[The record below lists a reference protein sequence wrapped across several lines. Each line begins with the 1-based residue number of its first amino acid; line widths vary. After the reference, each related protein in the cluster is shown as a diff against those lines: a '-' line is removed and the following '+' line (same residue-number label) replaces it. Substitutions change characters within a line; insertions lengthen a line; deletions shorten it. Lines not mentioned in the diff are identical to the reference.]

1 MDLKKLEIQYDFYVL
16 SFYYNELVVL
26 NRITFENVAG
36 KLCEALIPVRDEY
49 CMGRKGRSIA
59 VCTLASIKLL
69 EEICKSP
76 VIMDRVLIVG
86 RLLSENRGIDAIV
99 KFTLL
104 HEELRHII
112 LCGKESRGHQAGQ
125 ALLSLHQYGI
135 MDKKSGERFIIGAK
149 GHYPRLKSS
158 KEDINSFRIQIVR
171 IHNLVGIDN
180 LKSVQEV
187 IESIET
193 MSCV

>member
-1 MDLKKLEIQYDFYVL
+1 MDLKKLEIQYNFYVL

-49 CMGRKGRSIA
+49 CMGKGRSIA

-125 ALLSLHQYGI
+125 ALVSLHQHAI
-135 MDKKSGERFIIGAK
+135 MDKKSGEQFIVGAK

-193 MSCV
+193 TSCV

>member
-1 MDLKKLEIQYDFYVL
+1 MLY
-16 SFYYNELVVL
+16 FYYNELVVL

-69 EEICKSP
+69 EEVCKSS

-86 RLLSENRGIDAIV
+86 RLLSEKRGIDAIV

-125 ALLSLHQYGI
+125 ALLSLHQ
-135 MDKKSGERFIIGAK
+135 
-149 GHYPRLKSS
+149 
-158 KEDINSFRIQIVR
+158 
-171 IHNLVGIDN
+171 
-180 LKSVQEV
+180 
-187 IESIET
+187 
-193 MSCV
+193 